1 MSAVISNQDIATVAK
16 LSRLAIDEKLAD
28 AYATDIGK
36 ILKMMDMLTD
46 VNTDNIN
53 PLTNIHEACADLR
66 ADNPDTHIDK
76 DANQAIAPAVQDGLY
91 LVPQV
96 IE

>member
-1 MSAVISNQDIATVAK
+1 MSLDPQTILSAAK
-16 LSRLAIDEKLAD
+16 LAKLNIDKACAD
-28 AYATDIGK
+28 EYANSIGK
-36 ILKMMDMLTD
+36 ILTMMAVLDQVDTSTLK
-46 VNTDNIN
+46 
-53 PLTNIHEACADLR
+53 PLANIHEACADLR
-66 ADNPDTHIDK
+66 TDNPDTHIDK